1 MDSGYYA
8 AFTGLMA
15 RMQALDLVANNLA
28 NANTTGFRGQ
38 HEFYRAV
45 TASVGD
51 LAMSPLNT
59 AINDYGVLGGTNI
72 DLRQGSLQATGNGL
86 DLAVRGTGFFVVQT
100 GRGVRYTRNGSFHVS
115 AAGQIVTEDGD
126 PILGPQGP
134 IQVPQGAV
142 SVASD
147 GTVSVAGVI
156 AGGVRLAEFAPGT
169 DLSPEGNSNFIAPAG
184 SERVATKSAIEP
196 GMLEASNLTPIE
208 ETVTLMVL
216 QRHSELLE
224 RTLSIFLN
232 DFNRTAV
239 LELARRLKSPTG
251 ARNMFRSLY
260 TAASGMEAQ
269 ELSLDNIANNLANA
283 NTSGFRRRRLQF
295 QDLLY
300 QSIVTPGA
308 PSTQQTIIPS
318 GLQVGLGSRASRNR
332 DYSAAGELQC
342 HGESARPGDPGRRV
356 FPDSAAER

>member
-28 NANTTGFRGQ
+28 NTNTTGFRGQ

-100 GRGVRYTRNGSFHVS
+100 SRGVRYTRNGSFHVS

-147 GTVSVAGVI
+147 GTVSVAGAI
-156 AGGVRLAEFAPGT
+156 AGGVRLAEFAAGT

-184 SERVATKSAIEP
+184 SERAATKSAIEP
-196 GMLEASNLTPIE
+196 GMLEASNLTPVQ

-239 LELARRLKSPTG
+239 LELAR
-251 ARNMFRSLY
+251 
-260 TAASGMEAQ
+260 
-269 ELSLDNIANNLANA
+269 D
-283 NTSGFRRRRLQF
+283 
-295 QDLLY
+295 
-300 QSIVTPGA
+300 
-308 PSTQQTIIPS
+308 
-318 GLQVGLGSRASRNR
+318 
-332 DYSAAGELQC
+332 
-342 HGESARPGDPGRRV
+342 
-356 FPDSAAER
+356 